1 MYESERYCKNV
12 NKVSNDSY
20 QKHFWKVDSYTDWAS
35 FKRKLNKVLE
45 TWENNVDSIAEKVAK
60 KVSLVKNYRY
70 SWDIDLDKM
79 LMARRQSNK
88 LQRFHSTTRTWDT
101 ELGKKICDIYLKR
114 KQLVQEVIK
123 LV

>member
-20 QKHFWKVDSYTDWAS
+20 RKYFWKVDSYTDWES

-45 TWENNVDSIAEKVAK
+45 TWENNVNSIAEKVAK
-60 KVSLVKNYRY
+60 KIPLVKNHRDF
-70 SWDIDLDKM
+70 WDNDLDKM
-79 LMARRQSNK
+79 LLARRESNK
-88 LQRFHSTTRTWDT
+88 LQRFHSTTRSWDT
-101 ELGKKICDIYLKR
+101 ELGKQISDIYLKR

-123 LV
+123 RK

>member
-20 QKHFWKVDSYTDWAS
+20 RKHFWKVDSYTDWES

-45 TWENNVDSIAEKVAK
+45 TWENNVDSIAGKVAK

-123 LV
+123 LI